1 MITAYC
7 LAFEIV
13 RLSALSREF
22 TLAITH
28 MENIIDYFIVSF
40 VFLLLLF
47 FWGKY
52 GNILCGFLYDWIQV
66 RRLRI

>member
-13 RLSALSREF
+13 RLSALISREF

-40 VFLLLLF
+40 LF
-47 FWGKY
+47 WVNMGISYAKFY
-52 GNILCGFLYDWIQV
+52 MPGFRCKD
-66 RRLRI
+66 